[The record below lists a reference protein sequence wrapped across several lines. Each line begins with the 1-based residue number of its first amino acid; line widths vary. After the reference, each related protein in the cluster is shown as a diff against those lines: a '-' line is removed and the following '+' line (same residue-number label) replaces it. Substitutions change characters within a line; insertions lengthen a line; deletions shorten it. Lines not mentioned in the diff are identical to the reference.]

1 MNIEKSELVRIF
13 TQQLERDLEAI
24 TAAARATHEA
34 ATHEESKPENKYD
47 TRGLEAAYLAG
58 AQAKRVQE
66 IREVL
71 SLFQTLPFKD
81 FSSNDAVQSTAL
93 VEVALDGKRNILLV
107 MPKGGGVQM
116 TLSGETV
123 QIITPASHLGEAILG
138 LKVSESV
145 EFEMG
150 HKVRVCEIISIQ

>member
-1 MNIEKSELVRIF
+1 MDIRKSELVRIF
-13 TQQLERDLEAI
+13 TEQLERDLAAI

-66 IREVL
+66 IKEVL
-71 SLFQTLPFKD
+71 GLFRTLTFKD
-81 FSSNDAVQSTAL
+81 FTSKDAVQSTAL
-93 VEVALDGKRNILLV
+93 VELKLDGKRNVFFV
-107 MPKGGGVQM
+107 MPKGGGLQM
-116 TLSGETV
+116 TYENESV
-123 QIITPASHLGEAILG
+123 QILTPASQLGEAVLG
-138 LKVSESV
+138 LKVFETA

-150 HKVRVCEIISIQ
+150 DRIRTCEILSIK